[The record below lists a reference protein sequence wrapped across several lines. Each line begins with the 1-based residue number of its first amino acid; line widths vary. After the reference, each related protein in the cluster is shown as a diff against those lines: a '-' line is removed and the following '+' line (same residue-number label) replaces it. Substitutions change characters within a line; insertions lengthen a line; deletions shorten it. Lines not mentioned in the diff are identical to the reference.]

1 MKKAMSMILMGA
13 MVIATLA
20 GCAGQAPGST
30 GGSSVAQAS
39 GGDAALW
46 YSPIVTEEAAKAEK
60 LIEGKRKIL
69 IVIDMQNDF
78 IDGALG
84 TAEAQAMLP
93 TCIEKIKSYD
103 PADVYAT
110 MDTHFED
117 NYFDTQEGIKLP
129 VLHCVK
135 DSPGWQLYAGIDEL
149 IPEDHR
155 FIKYTFGSLDVQQFI
170 TDLAANEDIEVEFIG
185 LCTDICVVSNAM
197 LCKAAVPSM
206 TVSVDAS
213 CCAGVSVPT
222 HDAALLTMQTCQ
234 MNVTNWEQ

>member
-13 MVIATLA
+13 MIIATLA

-84 TAEAQAMLP
+84 TPEAQAMLP
-93 TCIEKIKSYD
+93 ACIEKIKSYD
-103 PADVYAT
+103 PKDVYAT

-117 NYFDTQEGIKLP
+117 NYMDTWEGKNLP
-129 VLHCVK
+129 VLHCIK
-135 DSPGWQLYAGIDEL
+135 DTEGWQLQSEIDEL
-149 IPEDHR
+149 IPQDHR
-155 FIKYTFGSLDVQQFI
+155 FIKYTFGSLDLQQFI
-170 TDLAANEDIEVEFIG
+170 IDLASKEDIELEFVG

-206 TVSVDAS
+206 SITVDAAA
-213 CCAGVSVPT
+213 CAGVTPET
-222 HDAALLTMQTCQ
+222 HDAALTTMATCQ
-234 MNVTNWEQ
+234 MVVINNE

>member
-1 MKKAMSMILMGA
+1 MKKIVSLILIGVMSMA
-13 MVIATLA
+13 MFA
-20 GCAGQAPGST
+20 GCQGFAAKADLAPPPNADG
-30 GGSSVAQAS
+30 
-39 GGDAALW
+39 LW
-46 YSPIVTEEAAKAEK
+46 YAPKVTSDAAKAEK
-60 LIEGKRKIL
+60 NIEATRKIL
-69 IVIDMQNDF
+69 MVIDMQVDF
-78 IDGALG
+78 VDGALG
-84 TAEAQAMLP
+84 TPEAVAIVP
-93 TCIEKIKSYD
+93 NVIEKIKSYD

-110 MDTHFED
+110 LDTHFEE

-170 TDLAANEDIEVEFIG
+170 MDLAAKEDIEVEFIG

-197 LCKAAVPSM
+197 LAKASVPSM
-206 TVSVDAS
+206 AITVDAS

-222 HDAALLTMQTCQ
+222 HEAALDTMATCQ
-234 MNVTNWEQ
+234 MNVINR